1 MPIHHRTCR
10 FRQWVLRTALLAFAA
25 GHLPCPVAA
34 AEGEL
39 AHARVRSTD
48 PSLAGLIERATTQ
61 SSTFRGLLTAIQQT
75 NGMVQIETGRCGRSV
90 RACLFMWMETAA
102 SNRFLR
108 IAIDRR
114 KGDSDTEVM
123 ASMGHELEHAVE
135 ALSEPSV
142 TDGKCLYEF
151 FDRFATRDGGRFET
165 DTALHIGDAV
175 RNELRSTERR

>member
-1 MPIHHRTCR
+1 MSSHHQASL
-10 FRQWVLRTALLAFAA
+10 FRRLILSAALIALAA
-25 GHLPCPVAA
+25 GYVGTLAGA
-34 AEGEL
+34 AEDDL
-39 AHARVRSTD
+39 THARVRSTD

-61 SSTFRGLLTAIQQT
+61 SATFRGLLAAIQQT

-114 KGDSDTEVM
+114 KGDSDTDVM
-123 ASMGHELEHAVE
+123 ASMGHELQHAVE
-135 ALSEPSV
+135 ALSESWV
-142 TDGKCLYEF
+142 TDGKRLYEF
-151 FDRFATRDGGRFET
+151 FDRFATHDGGRFET

-175 RNELRSTERR
+175 RNELRSTDRR